1 MGFGFDFPGEVMAGM
16 LVTLGATAMG
26 IAAEAADGH
35 EAGGQD
41 RALGLELFLAGL
53 EEPADQGGVLGYF
66 HFHTLRRLDGQ
77 PLQYGKCKGLSVTSL
92 KSVSATTFFRKEAY
106 SSAKSGYVTGLPMK
120 ANQG

>member
-16 LVTLGATAMG
+16 LVALGATAVG
-26 IAAEAADGH
+26 VAADAADGH

-66 HFHTLRRLDGQ
+66 HFHTLKRLGWE
-77 PLQYGKCKGLSVTSL
+77 PLQYDKCKGLS
-92 KSVSATTFFRKEAY
+92 
-106 SSAKSGYVTGLPMK
+106 
-120 ANQG
+120 